1 MSVLNHKKILNA
13 SKLSLILNRL
23 ASQLFENH
31 NNFSDAVI
39 IGIQPRGKLLSI
51 KLKELIEKNYK
62 TPKINIGFLDV
73 TFFRDD
79 FGRNNKILSAN
90 KTSINFIIEDK
101 VVILV
106 DDVLYTGRSIR
117 SALTALQSFG
127 RPKKVELLTLVD
139 RRFSR
144 HLPIQPDYCGIQVDS
159 INNQRLTVKW
169 KGIDGE
175 DAVYIYRKNEKNT

>member
-1 MSVLNHKKILNA
+1 MSVLNNKKILDA

-31 NNFSDAVI
+31 NDFSEAVL
-39 IGIQPRGKLLSI
+39 IGIQPRGKILSKKI
-51 KLKELIEKNYK
+51 KELIIKNYGIDDIK
-62 TPKINIGFLDV
+62 LGFLDV

-79 FGRNNKILSAN
+79 FGRKNKILSAN
-90 KTSINFIIEDK
+90 KTSIDFIVENK
-101 VVILV
+101 TVILI

-117 SALTALQSFG
+117 AALTALQSFG
-127 RPKKVELLTLVD
+127 RPNKVELLSLID

-159 INNQRLTVKW
+159 RMNQKVIVKW
-169 KGIDGE
+169 FENDNE
-175 DAVYIYRKNEKNT
+175 DSVYLIRHND

>member
-1 MSVLNHKKILNA
+1 MSVLNNKKILNA

-31 NNFSDAVI
+31 NDFSDVVL
-39 IGIQPRGKLLSI
+39 IGLQPRGTILSK
-51 KLKELIEKNYK
+51 KLKQLIEKNYSIK
-62 TPKINIGFLDV
+62 NVNLGFLDV

-79 FGRNNKILSAN
+79 FGRENKILSAN
-90 KTSINFIIEDK
+90 KTSIDFIVEDK
-101 VVILV
+101 IVILV

-127 RPKKVELLTLVD
+127 RPKKVELLTLID

-169 KGIDGE
+169 KENDGE
-175 DAVYIYRKNEKNT
+175 DAVYIYIKDGKN

>member
-1 MSVLNHKKILNA
+1 MSVQNHKKIINA

-23 ASQLFENH
+23 ASQLFEKH
-31 NNFSDAVI
+31 SRFSNTAI

-62 TPKINIGFLDV
+62 ISKIDIGFLDI

-79 FGRNNKILSAN
+79 FGRENKILSAN
-90 KTSINFIIEDK
+90 KTSIDFILEDK
-101 VVILV
+101 TVILV

-117 SALTALQSFG
+117 SALSALQSFG
-127 RPKKVELLTLVD
+127 RPKKVELLTLID

-169 KGIDGE
+169 REKDGE
-175 DAVYIYRKNEKNT
+175 DAVYIYKKDGKN

>member
-1 MSVLNHKKILNA
+1 MSVQNHKKIINA
-13 SKLSLILNRL
+13 SKLSLILDRL
-23 ASQLFENH
+23 ASQLFEKH
-31 NNFSDAVI
+31 SSFSNTAI

-62 TPKINIGFLDV
+62 IKKIDIGFLDI

-79 FGRNNKILSAN
+79 FGRENKILSAN
-90 KTSINFIIEDK
+90 KTSIDFILEDK
-101 VVILV
+101 TVILV

-117 SALTALQSFG
+117 SALSALQSFG
-127 RPKKVELLTLVD
+127 RPKKVELLTLID

-169 KGIDGE
+169 RENDGE
-175 DAVYIYRKNEKNT
+175 DAVYIYKRNGKN

>member
-1 MSVLNHKKILNA
+1 MSVENHKKIIDA

-23 ASQLFENH
+23 ASQLFEKH
-31 NNFSDAVI
+31 NDFSNAVI
-39 IGIQPRGKLLSI
+39 IGIQPRGKVLSV
-51 KLKELIEKNYK
+51 KLKELIEKNYGI
-62 TPKINIGFLDV
+62 PKINIGFLDV

-79 FGRNNKILSAN
+79 FGRDNRILSAN
-90 KTSINFIIEDK
+90 KTSIDFIVEDK
-101 VVILV
+101 IVILV
-106 DDVLYTGRSIR
+106 DDVLFTGRSIR

-127 RPKKVELLTLVD
+127 RPKKVELLTLID

-169 KGIDGE
+169 KDNDGE
-175 DAVYIYRKNEKNT
+175 DAVYIYKKDGKN

>member
-1 MSVLNHKKILNA
+1 MSVQNHKKIIDA

-23 ASQLFENH
+23 ASQLFEKH
-31 NNFSDAVI
+31 NDFSNAVI
-39 IGIQPRGKLLSI
+39 IGIQPSGKVLSI
-51 KLKELIEKNYK
+51 KLKELIEKNYNIS
-62 TPKINIGFLDV
+62 KINIGFLDV

-79 FGRNNKILSAN
+79 FGRENKILSAN
-90 KTSINFIIEDK
+90 KTSIDFIVEDK
-101 VVILV
+101 IVILV

-127 RPKKVELLTLVD
+127 RPKKVELLTLID

-169 KGIDGE
+169 KENDGE
-175 DAVYIYRKNEKNT
+175 DAVYIYKKDGKN

>member
-1 MSVLNHKKILNA
+1 MSVDLNRKILDA
-13 SKLSLILNRL
+13 SKLSLILDRL

-31 NNFSDAVI
+31 NDFSKTVI
-39 IGIQPRGKLLSI
+39 IGIQPRGKILSKKIKSILEINFGIKNI
-51 KLKELIEKNYK
+51 KL
-62 TPKINIGFLDV
+62 GFLDI

-79 FGRNNKILSAN
+79 FGRENKILSAN
-90 KTSINFIIEDK
+90 KTSIDFIVEDK
-101 VVILV
+101 IVILV

-127 RPKKVELLTLVD
+127 RPKKVELLTLID

-169 KGIDGE
+169 KENDGE
-175 DAVYIYRKNEKNT
+175 DAVYIYKKDGKN